1 LQSKTSKLVRKGI
14 PLYLMILPGL
24 LYFLI
29 FRYAPMGGLVI
40 VFKEFEPIRGF
51 FRSPWVG
58 FEQFRR
64 LFSEQDLA
72 RLLGNTIILS
82 VLNLLLFFPAPI
94 IFAIMLNEVRV
105 KSYKKIVQTIVYM
118 PHFIS
123 WIVVVSITILLF
135 GTQEGA
141 LNRLLVDNG
150 MARLELMTRAA
161 YFRPMYVFQNIW
173 KETGW
178 STIIFMATLATVD
191 PTLYEA
197 SIVDGANRIQKIWH
211 INLPALKP
219 TIVILFILRLGSILD
234 SGFEHIFL
242 LQNLLNLRV
251 SDVFDTYIFRTGIRS
266 GQFSYSTA
274 MGMFKSV
281 AGLLMVLGADRLAKK
296 AGEEGV
302 Y

>member
-1 LQSKTSKLVRKGI
+1 
-14 PLYLMILPGL
+14 MILPGL

-29 FRYAPMGGLVI
+29 FRYAPMGGLVM
-40 VFKEFEPIRGF
+40 VFKEYEPIRGF
-51 FRSPWVG
+51 FRSPWIG

-64 LFSEQDLA
+64 LFTEQDLFK
-72 RLLGNTIILS
+72 LLSNTIILS
-82 VLNLLLFFPAPI
+82 LLNLFLFFPAPI
-94 IFAIMLNEVRV
+94 LFAILLNEV
-105 KSYKKIVQTIVYM
+105 KIKWYKKTVQTIVYM

-141 LNRLLVDNG
+141 LNRWLIDNG
-150 MARLELMTRAA
+150 MERLELMTRAA

-178 STIIFMATLATVD
+178 STIIFVATLATVD

-197 SIVDGANRIQKIWH
+197 SVVDGANRFQKIWH
-211 INLPALKP
+211 INLPALKS
-219 TIVILFILRLGSILD
+219 TIIILFILRLGSILD

-242 LQNLLNLRV
+242 LQNPLNLRV
-251 SDVFDTYIFRTGIRS
+251 SDVFDTYIFRMGIRA
-266 GQFSYSTA
+266 GQYSYSTA
-274 MGMFKSV
+274 IGMFKSV
-281 AGLLMVLGADRLAKK
+281 VGLLLVLGADRLAKK
-296 AGEEGV
+296 VGEEGV